1 MGIYNISKT
10 AQHGH
15 QGNATIVDISYRMN
29 EISRQL
35 NNLNN
40 QPQNKDPQ
48 LEQQRQ
54 QQIEQLKAEWKHL
67 WKKQGEAYTISR
79 ESGRISVQEQIMA
92 ILEGDEAVL
101 SQMSAEDYVAT
112 RDAFLKSVPKM
123 QRGET
128 IEMYS
133 DRVREY
139 IYQYNTNG
147 DLVEPYTKMVINNI
161 NIKNNADRQRKEE
174 AAAHKQ
180 NNLER
185 NQAIA
190 AASAQAIAAARA
202 SRQRKRR

>member
-1 MGIYNISKT
+1 
-10 AQHGH
+10 
-15 QGNATIVDISYRMN
+15 
-29 EISRQL
+29 
-35 NNLNN
+35 
-40 QPQNKDPQ
+40 
-48 LEQQRQ
+48 
-54 QQIEQLKAEWKHL
+54 
-67 WKKQGEAYTISR
+67 
-79 ESGRISVQEQIMA
+79 MA